1 MLVLGSASAPPT
13 ISPRLA
19 RPAIVATYPR
29 LNMSSSLF
37 SPRSLRAFERFPT
50 IQHTRRQCSPSFAD
64 RLTIGF
70 ENLARAG
77 GEKFEIGRR
86 QQHAHATRDK
96 IALLGRFGVYAE
108 ADGHA
113 GSLRARDDL
122 IERAFVGRMLVLAK
136 QAGGAG
142 EIIRPDRHRVDAGH
156 GEEFVENVER
166 RDILDLRNDEESL
179 VGDRDIIVEI
189 AIIIGGAARTKPAP
203 ALRGIAARAHKLP
216 AFRD

>member
-50 IQHTRRQCSPSFAD
+50 IQHTRRQCSASFAA

-77 GEKFEIGRR
+77 GEQLQIGSHE
-86 QQHAHATRDK
+86 QNAHAARDEV
-96 IALLGRFGVYAE
+96 ALLGRLGVYAE

-113 GSLRARDDL
+113 SSLRARDDF
-122 IERAFVGRMLVLAK
+122 IE
-136 QAGGAG
+136 
-142 EIIRPDRHRVDAGH
+142 
-156 GEEFVENVER
+156 
-166 RDILDLRNDEESL
+166 
-179 VGDRDIIVEI
+179 
-189 AIIIGGAARTKPAP
+189 
-203 ALRGIAARAHKLP
+203 
-216 AFRD
+216 